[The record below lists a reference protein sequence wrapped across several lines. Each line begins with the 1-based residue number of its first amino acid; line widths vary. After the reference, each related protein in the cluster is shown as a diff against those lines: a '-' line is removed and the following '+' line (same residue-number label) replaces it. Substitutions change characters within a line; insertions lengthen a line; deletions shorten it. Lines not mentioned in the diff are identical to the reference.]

1 MSGIENNN
9 KENKKQQKALKKS
22 KNGSLRKSVSGTKQ
36 AKNSAKYK
44 VHKKRASQDKDVN
57 LQTLEQRSEIFT
69 SDVSE
74 GADDKEEKT
83 VSMKKSIRKMV
94 SKTVALTQPSSTPTP
109 PPTHFLPVVIQVSA
123 GTFERFLQVVT
134 VNRNLVITKVD
145 RSLIHHFMP
154 GDQITIVDGTAHWTI
169 ESLTSYTKG
178 SWLRGKPAVAITVI
192 RVWNINCITKA
203 QYDLINTIDDRVH
216 YFTVKLYSHTPS
228 TGMVLCSEKKR
239 ILVKSLRA
247 KNPASTGFIVG
258 DQILGVNNEMYDV
271 KKEKMGAL
279 KKRIRETIQSS
290 FEKDG
295 CVEVIACRL
304 IGARSSPA
312 PSLDAELAEK
322 FAGYAVG
329 VEKGINVEK
338 KRDENTNLPF
348 EADALEIALREL
360 TIWRCY
366 EGRDGFETPIC
377 DKGPSLLSD
386 KGTHP
391 AAPGGQNDQGTAT
404 SSSGTSTPSSSN
416 TQVSVMA
423 PIPIVKATSN
433 TVMAEKLAVEKPT
446 NKGDKPPSTPIAQTP
461 RKRSIFR
468 KEIENP
474 QAQVTF
480 KDAPENHKITS
491 DVPEENEV
499 KKCDARSGMIAYF
512 KNIMK

>member
-1 MSGIENNN
+1 MSGIENN

-22 KNGSLRKSVSGTKQ
+22 KKGSIRKSVSGTKQ
-36 AKNSAKYK
+36 AKNSAKCK
-44 VHKKRASQDKDVN
+44 HKKRASQDKDVN

-74 GADDKEEKT
+74 GGDDKEENTASIKKNYSVLNT
-83 VSMKKSIRKMV
+83 VSNK
-94 SKTVALTQPSSTPTP
+94 AFTQLSAAPTP
-109 PPTHFLPVVIQVSA
+109 PLTHFLPVVIQVSA
-123 GTFERFLQVVT
+123 GTFERFFQYVT

-169 ESLTSYTKG
+169 ESLTSYMKG
-178 SWLRGKPAVAITVI
+178 SWIRGKPAVAITVI

-203 QYDLINTIDDRVH
+203 QYDLISMLIEDRVH
-216 YFTVKLYSHTPS
+216 YFRVKLYSHTPNS
-228 TGMVLCSEKKR
+228 GMVLCSEKKR

-247 KNPASTGFIVG
+247 KTPASTGFIVG

-271 KKEKMGAL
+271 KKEKMGAI
-279 KKRIRETIQSS
+279 KKKIREAVQTS

-304 IGARSSPA
+304 IGARSSPV

-322 FAGYAVG
+322 FAGYAIG
-329 VEKGINVEK
+329 VEKGIHVEK

-360 TIWRCY
+360 TTWRYY
-366 EGRDGFETPIC
+366 EGRNGFETPIC

-386 KGTHP
+386 KGTYP
-391 AAPGGQNDQGTAT
+391 ATPGGQNDQTAT
-404 SSSGTSTPSSSN
+404 SSPGTSTPSSSN

-423 PIPIVKATSN
+423 PIPIVRTTSN

-461 RKRSIFR
+461 RKRSVFR

-474 QAQVTF
+474 QTQVTF
-480 KDAPENHKITS
+480 KDAPEINKITS